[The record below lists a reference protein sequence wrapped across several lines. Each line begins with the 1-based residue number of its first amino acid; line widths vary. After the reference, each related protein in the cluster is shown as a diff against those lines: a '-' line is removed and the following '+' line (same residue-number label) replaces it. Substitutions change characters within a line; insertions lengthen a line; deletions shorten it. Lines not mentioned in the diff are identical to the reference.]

1 MDLLKTTTNQPYRDR
16 NEEIEYLRDWCCLYI
31 DDSMEWEFYINQE
44 VDRGVSQ
51 LKLKQILRQL
61 VQIKEKRRKNQD
73 RERRLV
79 IWTNNLTR
87 LRVYIQLLD
96 QDLIPEFRVQFNRG
110 RKRKYVSII
119 HNKDLE
125 FRSFDQLTGENFENT
140 KETYSIKEKGV
151 AAMVKY
157 LQMKEN
163 QGFKGW
169 NQIKHTQAYM
179 SLKAFYKRFS
189 EEEKK
194 ALRFEQLKRIP
205 SYEVYQVLEG
215 ATKAGILFI
224 NLEKQNKLINNVY
237 SHDISSAYNS
247 QFIRGNDFPIGRIK
261 RTDVSQLSTLY
272 KEDKWF
278 LLVMVSEYQIDK
290 VPRFILPTEKDG
302 KFYYVIG
309 NYGYKCLRTLG
320 LKLNQIDKN
329 WRKFKLFTCE
339 ETGYLNY
346 RFREELNNLYNERQY
361 LKSVGSKEEK
371 IVKQIA
377 EVLYGKGIQK
387 RDFKGNTD
395 IQNFYSRHDNAYV
408 GMQISFHA
416 LQRTHYEII
425 KMLERLNWSFVA
437 CDTDS
442 IKTQNPAAALIFEER
457 NKEIFQENRE
467 AGFDTR
473 IGLWKFEGL
482 YPNFIQFGN
491 KVYAYEY
498 EGKINCKFAGCLK
511 NASEAYFN
519 SKSVEEGIKD
529 LMNPELEI
537 PNGIIREY
545 LDLKDNR
552 FYIKKENLAYKVRGG
567 DQNE

>member
-1 MDLLKTTTNQPYRDR
+1 MELLKTTANPPYKERGSAV
-16 NEEIEYLRDWCCLYI
+16 EFLRDCCCLYI
-31 DDSMEWEFYINQE
+31 DDGLNWEFYLNGDIEKGSELSRLKSLINSI
-44 VDRGVSQ
+44 VKV
-51 LKLKQILRQL
+51 
-61 VQIKEKRRKNQD
+61 KEKRRRNED
-73 RERRLV
+73 RERRIV

-87 LRVYIQLLD
+87 IRVYIQLINS
-96 QDLIPEFRVQFNRG
+96 DLIPEFRTQFSKG
-110 RKRKYVSII
+110 RIRKYVSII
-119 HNKDLE
+119 HNRDLE
-125 FRSFDQLTGENFENT
+125 FRSFDQLSGENLKGT
-140 KETYSIKEKGV
+140 KETYNIKEEGV
-151 AAMVKY
+151 MAMIKY
-157 LQMKEN
+157 LRMKED
-163 QGFKGW
+163 QGFQGW
-169 NQIKHTQAYM
+169 VQIRHTQAYM
-179 SLKAFYKRFS
+179 SLKSFYKRFN

-194 ALRFEQLKRIP
+194 ELRYEQLKRIP
-205 SYEVYQVLEG
+205 SFEVYQILEA

-261 RTDVSQLSTLY
+261 KTDVSQLSTLY

-278 LLVMVSEYQIDK
+278 LLVMVSEYPIERM
-290 VPRFILPTEKDG
+290 PRFILPTEKDD

-361 LKSVGSKEEK
+361 LKSIGSKEEK

-387 RDFKGNTD
+387 RDFKGNTE
-395 IQNFYSRHDNAYV
+395 IQNFYNNHDNAYV

-416 LQRTHYEII
+416 LQRTHFEII
-425 KMLERLNWSFVA
+425 SMLNRLNWSFIA

-442 IKTQNPAAALIFEER
+442 IKTQNPAAPQIFEER
-457 NKEIFQENRE
+457 NKEILEENRA

-511 NASEAYFN
+511 EASQAYFDKI
-519 SKSVEEGIKD
+519 SIGEGIKE
-529 LMNPELEI
+529 LQNPELQI
-537 PNGIIREY
+537 PNGIVKEY
-545 LDLKDNR
+545 LDIKDGQLM
-552 FYIKKENLAYKVRGG
+552 IKKDYIAYKVRGG
-567 DQNE
+567 DQNG